1 MSFVTISPPQQ
12 DDLATRR
19 WLRSPVRAVIALVSA
34 VLLAGGLALSMG
46 APAAAAPTKQVALT
60 VEGPLEFSKD
70 GETWYGGADASKGL
84 GAWDPIVGQLS
95 PGRSG
100 GRTYYIKNVGQTA
113 GTLSLRMGIKSMS
126 DNALYTLWTNIGAKD
141 GTKYVVYGPAM
152 QYYKE
157 DFDLGPELHDGQVVN
172 SITLRAGEVVEV
184 RDNVGHPS
192 EAKNDSQNSSL
203 SVDYDWELTEDC
215 AAAAWGSSSGSLSDL
230 LGNTGSS
237 SGSSDGCGSSSSS

>member
-1 MSFVTISPPQQ
+1 MRFVKRTPSSHRGTPP
-12 DDLATRR
+12 ARR
-19 WLRSPVRAVIALVSA
+19 WLQSPLRAVTALTSA
-34 VLLAGGLALSMG
+34 IILAGGLLVLSTG
-46 APAAAAPTKQVALT
+46 APAVAAPTKPVALT
-60 VEGPLEFSKD
+60 VDGPLEFSKD

-157 DFDLGPELHDGQVVN
+157 DYDLGPELHDGQVVN
-172 SITLRAGEVVEV
+172 SVTLGAGEIVEV
-184 RDNVGHPS
+184 RDNVGHPR
-192 EAKNDSQNSSL
+192 EAGNDSQRSNL
-203 SVDYDWELTEDC
+203 SVDYDWELRTDDC
-215 AAAAWGSSSGSLSDL
+215 VAAWGSISGGSLSDL
-230 LGNTGSS
+230 LGS
-237 SGSSDGCGSSSSS
+237 SGSSGGSCAASASN